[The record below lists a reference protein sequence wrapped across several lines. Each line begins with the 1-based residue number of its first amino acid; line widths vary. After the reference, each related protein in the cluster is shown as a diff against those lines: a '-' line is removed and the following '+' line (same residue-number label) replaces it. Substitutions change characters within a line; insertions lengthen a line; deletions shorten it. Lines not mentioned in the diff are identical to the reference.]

1 MRKSRVFRLKG
12 VSPMKKKRNLP
23 LLIINLL
30 LLAALSVSLFFLYD
44 TKSDLAVL
52 QAQLL
57 ELTDEN
63 ARLNNL
69 NYALQLQLDNQFL
82 QDSGASTYV
91 EEDYCALMIAQWS
104 AQDGILSFDAQAEVF
119 LTTPAEITAR
129 LELWRGDAVYDSQ
142 PVTLTK
148 ADSDTA
154 YQTALTASF
163 QLPQIAEGE
172 ELQLWLMVE
181 TDTGKMLFACAA
193 GWYLENGQLAMI
205 TG

>member
-1 MRKSRVFRLKG
+1 
-12 VSPMKKKRNLP
+12 MKKKRNLP

-52 QAQLL
+52 QTQIQ

-63 ARLNNL
+63 AQLSNL

-119 LTTPAEITAR
+119 LTAPAEITAR

-142 PVTLTK
+142 PITLTK

-154 YQTALTASF
+154 WQTALSASF
-163 QLPQIAEGE
+163 QIPPIAEGE

-181 TDTGKMLFACAA
+181 TDDGNTLFACAA

>member
-23 LLIINLL
+23 LVILCFL

-52 QAQLL
+52 QTQIQ

-63 ARLNNL
+63 AQLSNL

-154 YQTALTASF
+154 WQTALSASF
-163 QLPQIAEGE
+163 QIPPIAEGE

-181 TDTGKMLFACAA
+181 TDDGNTLFACAA
-193 GWYLENGQLAMI
+193 GWYLENGQWMLI
-205 TG
+205 SG

>member
-1 MRKSRVFRLKG
+1 
-12 VSPMKKKRNLP
+12 MKKKRNLP
-23 LLIINLL
+23 LVILCFL

-52 QAQLL
+52 QTQIQ

-63 ARLNNL
+63 AQLSNL

-154 YQTALTASF
+154 WQTALSASF
-163 QLPQIAEGE
+163 QIPPIAEGE

-181 TDTGKMLFACAA
+181 TDAGNTLFACAA

>member
-1 MRKSRVFRLKG
+1 
-12 VSPMKKKRNLP
+12 MKKKRNLP

-30 LLAALSVSLFFLYD
+30 LLAALSVSLFFLHAV
-44 TKSDLAVL
+44 KADLKVL
-52 QAQLL
+52 EAQLQ

-63 ARLNNL
+63 AQLSNL

-154 YQTALTASF
+154 WQTALSASF
-163 QLPQIAEGE
+163 QIPPIAEGE

-181 TDTGKMLFACAA
+181 TDDGNTLFACAA

>member
-1 MRKSRVFRLKG
+1 
-12 VSPMKKKRNLP
+12 MKKKRNLP

-30 LLAALSVSLFFLYD
+30 LLAALAVSLFFLHAV
-44 TKSDLAVL
+44 KADLKVL
-52 QAQLL
+52 QVQLL
-57 ELTDEN
+57 ELTEEN
-63 ARLNNL
+63 AQLSNL

-82 QDSGASTYV
+82 QDSGASSYV

-104 AQDGILSFDAQAEVF
+104 AQDGVLTFDAQAEVF
-119 LTTPAEITAR
+119 LTAPAEITAR
-129 LELWRGDAVYDSQ
+129 LELWRGDAVYASQ
-142 PVTLTK
+142 PITLTK

-181 TDTGKMLFACAA
+181 TDTGNTLFACAA
-193 GWYLENGQLAMI
+193 GWYLEDGQLAMI

>member
-52 QAQLL
+52 QAQIQ

-63 ARLNNL
+63 AQLSNL

-154 YQTALTASF
+154 WQTALSASF
-163 QLPQIAEGE
+163 QIPPIAEGE

-181 TDTGKMLFACAA
+181 TDDGNTLFACAA

>member
-1 MRKSRVFRLKG
+1 
-12 VSPMKKKRNLP
+12 MKKKRNLP
-23 LLIINLL
+23 LVILCFL

-52 QAQLL
+52 QTQIQ

-63 ARLNNL
+63 AQLSNL

-119 LTTPAEITAR
+119 LTAPAEIAAR

-154 YQTALTASF
+154 WQTALSASF
-163 QLPQIAEGE
+163 QIPPIAEGE

-181 TDTGKMLFACAA
+181 TDDGNTLFACAA

>member
-1 MRKSRVFRLKG
+1 
-12 VSPMKKKRNLP
+12 MKKKRNLP
-23 LLIINLL
+23 LLILNLL
-30 LLAALSVSLFFLYD
+30 LLAALAVSLFFLHAA
-44 TKSDLAVL
+44 KADLKVL
-52 QAQLL
+52 QVQLL
-57 ELTDEN
+57 ELTEEN

-82 QDSGASTYV
+82 EDSGASSYV

-119 LTTPAEITAR
+119 LTAPSEITAR

-142 PVTLTK
+142 PITLTK

-154 YQTALTASF
+154 WQTALSASF
-163 QLPQIAEGE
+163 SIPQIAEGE

-181 TDTGKMLFACAA
+181 TDTGNTLFACAA

>member
-23 LLIINLL
+23 LVILCFL

-52 QAQLL
+52 QTQIQ

-63 ARLNNL
+63 AQLSNL

-154 YQTALTASF
+154 WQTALSASF
-163 QLPQIAEGE
+163 QIPPIAEGE

-181 TDTGKMLFACAA
+181 TDAGNTLFACAA

>member
-23 LLIINLL
+23 LVILCFL

-52 QAQLL
+52 QTQIQ

-63 ARLNNL
+63 AQLSNL

-154 YQTALTASF
+154 WQTALSASF
-163 QLPQIAEGE
+163 QIPPIAEGE

-181 TDTGKMLFACAA
+181 TDDGNTLFACAA

>member
-1 MRKSRVFRLKG
+1 
-12 VSPMKKKRNLP
+12 MKKKRNLP
-23 LLIINLL
+23 LVILCIL
-30 LLAALSVSLFFLYD
+30 LLAALAASLFFLHAARA
-44 TKSDLAVL
+44 DLKVL
-52 QAQLL
+52 QVQLL
-57 ELTDEN
+57 ELTEEN
-63 ARLNNL
+63 AQLSNL

-82 QDSGASTYV
+82 EDSGASSYV

-104 AQDGILSFDAQAEVF
+104 AQNGVLTFDAQAEVF
-119 LTTPAEITAR
+119 LTAPSEITAR

-142 PVTLTK
+142 PITLTK

-181 TDTGKMLFACAA
+181 TDTGNTLFACAA

>member
-1 MRKSRVFRLKG
+1 
-12 VSPMKKKRNLP
+12 MKKKRNLP

-52 QAQLL
+52 QTQLQ

-63 ARLNNL
+63 AQLSNL

-104 AQDGILSFDAQAEVF
+104 EQDGILSFDAQAEVF

-154 YQTALTASF
+154 WQTALSASF
-163 QLPQIAEGE
+163 SIPPIAEGE

-181 TDTGKMLFACAA
+181 TDDGNTLFACAA

>member
-1 MRKSRVFRLKG
+1 
-12 VSPMKKKRNLP
+12 MKKKRNLP
-23 LLIINLL
+23 LVILCIL
-30 LLAALSVSLFFLYD
+30 LLAALAASLFFLHAARA
-44 TKSDLAVL
+44 DLEVL
-52 QAQLL
+52 QVQLQELTEENAQLS
-57 ELTDEN
+57 
-63 ARLNNL
+63 NL

-82 QDSGASTYV
+82 EDSGASSYV

-104 AQDGILSFDAQAEVF
+104 AQNGVLTFDAQAEVF
-119 LTTPAEITAR
+119 LTAPSEITAR

-142 PVTLTK
+142 PITLTK

>member
-1 MRKSRVFRLKG
+1 
-12 VSPMKKKRNLP
+12 MKKKRNLP
-23 LLIINLL
+23 LLILNLL
-30 LLAALSVSLFFLYD
+30 LLAALAVSLFFLHAA
-44 TKSDLAVL
+44 KADLKVL
-52 QAQLL
+52 KVQLL
-57 ELTDEN
+57 ELTEEN

-82 QDSGASTYV
+82 QDSGASSYV
-91 EEDYCALMIAQWS
+91 EEDYCALMLAQWS
-104 AQDGILSFDAQAEVF
+104 EQDGILSFDAQAEVF
-119 LTTPAEITAR
+119 LTAPAEITAR

-142 PVTLTK
+142 PITLTK

-154 YQTALTASF
+154 WQTALSASF
-163 QLPQIAEGE
+163 SIPQIAEGE

-181 TDTGKMLFACAA
+181 TDTGNTLFACAA

>member
-1 MRKSRVFRLKG
+1 
-12 VSPMKKKRNLP
+12 MKKKRNLP

-52 QAQLL
+52 QTQIQ

-63 ARLNNL
+63 AQLSNL

-154 YQTALTASF
+154 WQTALSASF
-163 QLPQIAEGE
+163 QIPPIAEGE

-181 TDTGKMLFACAA
+181 TDDGNTLFACAA

>member
-1 MRKSRVFRLKG
+1 
-12 VSPMKKKRNLP
+12 MKKKRNLP
-23 LLIINLL
+23 LVILCIL
-30 LLAALSVSLFFLYD
+30 LLAALAASLFFLHAARA
-44 TKSDLAVL
+44 DLEVL
-52 QAQLL
+52 QVQLL
-57 ELTDEN
+57 ELTEEN
-63 ARLNNL
+63 AQLSNL
-69 NYALQLQLDNQFL
+69 NYTLQLQLDNQFL
-82 QDSGASTYV
+82 EDSGASSYV

-104 AQDGILSFDAQAEVF
+104 AQNGVLTFDAQAEVF
-119 LTTPAEITAR
+119 LTAPSEITAR

-142 PVTLTK
+142 PITLTK

>member
-1 MRKSRVFRLKG
+1 
-12 VSPMKKKRNLP
+12 MKKKRNLP
-23 LLIINLL
+23 LVILCFL

-52 QAQLL
+52 QTQIQ

-63 ARLNNL
+63 AQLSNL

-154 YQTALTASF
+154 WQTALSASF
-163 QLPQIAEGE
+163 QIPPIAEGE

-181 TDTGKMLFACAA
+181 TDDGNTLFACAA